1 MQSCKDHLQ
10 SLRSCEDLLCTV
22 ASLPESSDIASELL
36 ESVNL
41 QLEEIQYRPRQ
52 VMSHVI
58 QYKPRQVMSYVIQY
72 RLVSWCF
79 DPSLGM

>member
-1 MQSCKDHLQ
+1 M
-10 SLRSCEDLLCTV
+10 LRTV